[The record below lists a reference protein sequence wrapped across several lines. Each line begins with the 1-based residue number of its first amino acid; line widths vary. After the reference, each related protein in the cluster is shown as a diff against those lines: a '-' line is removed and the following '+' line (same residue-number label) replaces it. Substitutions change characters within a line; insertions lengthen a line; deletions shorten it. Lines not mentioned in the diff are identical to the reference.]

1 MSEEHMTREQVKE
14 LVESV
19 VENVGLKF
27 TQVVSEKF
35 EEYGDKQKNEQKL
48 ARESTFE
55 QGTGFPWDER
65 GKVKVALNYSYAA
78 QKNSML
84 WKAAGVVAL
93 TSVVVKTFWA
103 DIFNG

>member
-1 MSEEHMTREQVKE
+1 MTRKQVE
-14 LVESV
+14 DLI
-19 VENVGLKF
+19 ENAALKF
-27 TQVVSEKF
+27 TQVVSEKLD
-35 EEYGDKQKNEQKL
+35 EYGDKQKQEQKL

-55 QGTGFPWDER
+55 QGTGFPWEDR

-84 WKAAGVVAL
+84 WKAAGVVAF
-93 TSVVVKTFWA
+93 TSVVIKTFWS